1 MKRKQCISALF
12 AIFIWS
18 SLAGCGGGETGS
30 GLGANVRRYL
40 WNELSEYEDVVAETD
55 GTGAPAATYT
65 LGGSDLIQQ
74 TGNGNLN
81 AAYFLRDGL
90 GSVIGLTGPAGT
102 ETDSYRYDAWGTRTS
117 SSGITANNYL
127 YRGQRT
133 DEVSSLLYL
142 RTRYLSPGIGRFITR
157 DTAAFDLDN
166 PVDLN
171 RYRYAASNPIN
182 DYDPTG
188 YQDAAEY
195 GMLAKEEAENAEIE
209 GYLVGRRDET
219 WISCMAMLL
228 SAMFARILEDQIWS
242 GLKNKVV
249 FAFGHVVKAPLDAM
263 GKDYQFS
270 PADPEGR
277 KVLLAK
283 AAMFQ
288 AANREEAFAT
298 SGFKIS
304 RQIQDIINNFTGRLK
319 FVGGTD
325 TGSADPCANH
335 AELKIKAYE
344 NPPTNTIE
352 SIAASIP
359 VCVNCHL
366 QLYPWVECIVPFG
379 TNTRCLKGPI
389 LGQ

>member
-1 MKRKQCISALF
+1 M
-12 AIFIWS
+12 
-18 SLAGCGGGETGS
+18 
-30 GLGANVRRYL
+30 
-40 WNELSEYEDVVAETD
+40 
-55 GTGAPAATYT
+55 
-65 LGGSDLIQQ
+65 
-74 TGNGNLN
+74 
-81 AAYFLRDGL
+81 
-90 GSVIGLTGPAGT
+90 
-102 ETDSYRYDAWGTRTS
+102 
-117 SSGITANNYL
+117 
-127 YRGQRT
+127 
-133 DEVSSLLYL
+133 
-142 RTRYLSPGIGRFITR
+142 TR

-195 GMLAKEEAENAEIE
+195 GMLAREEAENAEIE

-228 SAMFARILEDQIWS
+228 SAMFARILEDQIWV

-249 FAFGHVVKAPLDAM
+249 FAFGHVVKAPLDAI
-263 GKDYQFS
+263 GKDFEFS

-283 AAMFQ
+283 AAMFK

-319 FVGGTD
+319 YVGGTD

-344 NPPTNTIE
+344 SPPANTIE